1 LVAGGYWT
9 VNDKEDN
16 YSAVVHMDTIRIGL
30 FLGELYGLSCC
41 ACDFGN
47 NFLYRKNKQ
56 KVAITTGPK
65 FHTKL
70 CEKNLII
77 NNSLYSLK
85 TSVARFR
92 EHLSK
97 SLLHLGFRKTKRHN
111 MNM

>member
-1 LVAGGYWT
+1 
-9 VNDKEDN
+9 
-16 YSAVVHMDTIRIGL
+16 MDIIRIGL

-47 NFLYRKNKQ
+47 NFLYRKTKE

-77 NNSLYSLK
+77 NNSLYSPK

-92 EHLSK
+92 EYLSK

-111 MNM
+111 MNT